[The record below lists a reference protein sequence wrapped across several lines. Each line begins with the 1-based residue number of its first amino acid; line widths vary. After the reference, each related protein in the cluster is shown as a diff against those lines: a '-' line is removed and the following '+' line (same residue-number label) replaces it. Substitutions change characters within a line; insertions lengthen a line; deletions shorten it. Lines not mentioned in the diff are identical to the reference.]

1 MIQEERNMT
10 RAASPAIAAL
20 RARITEALNTVIDPC
35 SAAAGA
41 PAGLVEMGLIRDLEI
56 AEREEGLVVNIVVRV
71 THPSCFM
78 APFFLAQVQN
88 LVHEVSEVAAV
99 NASLDTGYDW
109 TPADMSEAYKERLA
123 QYRRARGLP
132 EAWQ

>member
-1 MIQEERNMT
+1 M
-10 RAASPAIAAL
+10 
-20 RARITEALNTVIDPC
+20 VIDPC

-41 PAGLVEMGLIRDLEI
+41 PAGLVEMGLIRELDI
-56 AEREEGLVVNIVVRV
+56 AEGKEGLVVKVVVQV

-88 LVHEVSEVAAV
+88 MVQEVPEVAAV
-99 NASLDTGYDW
+99 NASLDTSYDW
-109 TPADMSEAYKERLA
+109 TPADMSEAYTECLA

-132 EAWQ
+132 EAR